1 MPFDV
6 FAASGAGPR
15 RAVRYPLVSATLLM
29 LSVGVA
35 AQQPSGPRF
44 DVVSVKPNTTDA
56 PPSSRF
62 PLGPGDAFL
71 PGTLFSATNQP
82 LIAYLRFAFGRSQG
96 ELLRLPSWIYDERF
110 DIEARATGAPNK
122 EDMRMMVRALL
133 VERFGLAWHFDR
145 REEPVM
151 ELVLAR
157 PGVFGPQ
164 LTRHGPDEPC
174 GQDATGPR
182 DSSIQAIPCGSA
194 GLVPA
199 TTPGRSTIAGR
210 KQPIARLAALLSNNS
225 FAGIDRVVLD
235 RTGLTEDFDFKVEWL
250 MSNGAADPL
259 PGRAGDDTG
268 PGLAQALRE
277 QLGLT
282 LRPAK
287 GQIDVLVIDHI
298 ERPSAN

>member
-1 MPFDV
+1 MRLDTD
-6 FAASGAGPR
+6 AGRHSSLVGVIR
-15 RAVRYPLVSATLLM
+15 RSLVAATLM
-29 LSVGVA
+29 VLSVGIA
-35 AQQPSGPRF
+35 AQQSPGLRF

-56 PPSSRF
+56 APSSRF

-82 LIAYLRFAFGRSQG
+82 LIAYVRFAFGRSQG

-110 DIEARATGAPNK
+110 DIEARSSGAPNK
-122 EDMRMMVRALL
+122 QDMRMMVRALL
-133 VERFGLAWHFDR
+133 VERFGLAWHVDR

-151 ELVLAR
+151 ELVLTR
-157 PGVFGPQ
+157 PGAVGPQ
-164 LTRHGPDEPC
+164 LTRHGADESC
-174 GQDATGPR
+174 GQDATSPR
-182 DSSIQAIPCGSA
+182 DPSFQAIPCGSA
-194 GLVPA
+194 GLVSA

-225 FAGIDRVVLD
+225 FAGIDREVLD
-235 RTGLTEDFDFKVEWL
+235 RTGLTDDFDFRVEFATP
-250 MSNGAADPL
+250 NGQADPSS
-259 PGRAGDDTG
+259 GRTIDDSS

-287 GQIDVLVIDHI
+287 GEIDVLVIDHI

>member
-1 MPFDV
+1 MLVDT
-6 FAASGAGPR
+6 AHCSGLRGF
-15 RAVRYPLVSATLLM
+15 VRCLLVGVTLVM
-29 LSVGVA
+29 LSAGIT
-35 AQQPSGPRF
+35 AQQAAGPRF
-44 DVVSVKPNTTDA
+44 DVVSVKPNTTGA

-96 ELLRLPSWIYDERF
+96 QLLRLPSWIYDERF
-110 DIEARATGAPNK
+110 DIEARATGTPNK

-133 VERFGLAWHFDR
+133 VERFGLAWHVDR

-164 LTRHGPDEPC
+164 LTRHGADESC
-174 GQDATGPR
+174 GQDANGPR
-182 DSSIQAIPCGSA
+182 DPSFQAIPCGSA
-194 GLVPA
+194 GLVSA

-225 FAGIDRVVLD
+225 FAGIDRMVLD
-235 RTGLTEDFDFKVEWL
+235 RTGLSDDFDFRVEFATP
-250 MSNGAADPL
+250 NGPADSL
-259 PGRAGDDTG
+259 SGRTADDSG

-282 LRPAK
+282 LRPAR
-287 GQIDVLVIDHI
+287 GQIDVLVIDRI